1 MSKRGGKAEQR
12 ALDAYARLT
21 RAADLLVARSERALL
36 ASAPGARRLSHAQL
50 MLLATLRRTGP
61 LHQHDLGA
69 KLVRSKANVTA
80 LIDGLQRA
88 GLVHR
93 ERNATDR
100 RYVAVHLTPA
110 GEAMVDAVYPAHA
123 DAIVDALTVLSNDEQ
138 ERLARL
144 CRKLA
149 KGLRAQAKAASAP
162 AVDAEA
168 DAD

>member
-1 MSKRGGKAEQR
+1 M
-12 ALDAYARLT
+12 DAYARLT
-21 RAADLLVARSERALL
+21 RASDLLVARAERALL
-36 ASAPGARRLSHAQL
+36 APVSSGRRLSHSQL

-93 ERNATDR
+93 ERNTEDR
-100 RYVAVHLTPA
+100 RYVAVHLTTE
-110 GEAMVDAVYPAHA
+110 GEALVDAVHPTHA
-123 DAIVDALTVLSNDEQ
+123 RAVIAAMTVLSEDEQ

-162 AVDAEA
+162 AVDTEP
-168 DAD
+168 DVD

>member
-1 MSKRGGKAEQR
+1 
-12 ALDAYARLT
+12 
-21 RAADLLVARSERALL
+21 
-36 ASAPGARRLSHAQL
+36 

-61 LHQHDLGA
+61 LHQHDLGT

-110 GEAMVDAVYPAHA
+110 GELALDAVYPAHA
-123 DAIVDALTVLSNDEQ
+123 GAVADALLVLSNDEQ

-149 KGLRAQAKAASAP
+149 KGMRAQARASAAP
-162 AVDAEA
+162 GVA
-168 DAD
+168 DAAEPVGARGLGQAGEPATD